1 MILKPEQT
9 HSLLQDLASIALR
22 ESLRGR
28 RRREFRST
36 IERIRKLYRYTKL
49 GIQASST
56 FPLPVEM
63 FNYLPQ
69 CSELENGLLILH
81 SEVPIHS
88 RKT

>member
-36 IERIRKLYRYTKL
+36 LERIRKLYRYTKL
-49 GIQASST
+49 GI
-56 FPLPVEM
+56 
-63 FNYLPQ
+63 
-69 CSELENGLLILH
+69 LLSQVVVLLLR
-81 SEVPIHS
+81 SKAVLG
-88 RKT
+88 